1 MIAHLRG
8 PILTKKPDQVI
19 LDLNGVGYRV
29 FISLN
34 TFYRLPEPGQ
44 TTELLVQT
52 VVRDDAIHLY
62 GFKDEAEKK
71 AFTALCSIS
80 GVGPRLGLN
89 ILSGITPEDLWLAV
103 RARDTKRLTKVP
115 GIGKKIAARLVVELE
130 GKLPPPQDAAQD
142 TPAEAP
148 APGDPAVEDAVSAL
162 VNLGYPEPAARKQV
176 AAALKDLG
184 PQAPL
189 EELLRVALRRA
200 T

>member
-19 LDLNGVGYRV
+19 LDLAGVGYRV

-44 TTELLVQT
+44 TTELLIHT

-89 ILSGITPEDLWLAV
+89 ILSGITPDDLWLAV

-142 TPAEAP
+142 AP
-148 APGDPAVEDAVSAL
+148 AQAPPPAGSAAEDAVSAL
-162 VNLGYPEPAARKQV
+162 VNLGYPEAAARKQV
-176 AAALKDLG
+176 AAAQQELG

-189 EELLRVALRRA
+189 EDLLRLALRRA